1 LGIPFLYFFYFFF
14 LAQNQ
19 VGCELKPL
27 FWVGLGTS
35 PWQFN
40 WIDVL
45 ISNNKKTQTSQ
56 DTTGNDFSAI
66 ENINPIFSLFISKD
80 VTAHINTNLGH
91 KDNPMT
97 HQQRQSTK
105 KH

>member
-1 LGIPFLYFFYFFF
+1 
-14 LAQNQ
+14 
-19 VGCELKPL
+19 VGCESKPL

-40 WIDVL
+40 WIDIL
-45 ISNNKKTQTSQ
+45 ISNKKTQTSQ

-66 ENINPIFSLFISKD
+66 RTINPIFSPFISQD
-80 VTAHINTNLGH
+80 GTAHLTHINTNLGH

-97 HQQRQSTK
+97 HQQRQ
-105 KH
+105 